1 MRLVASLLV
10 LLSTVLA
17 PAQDGAILEQKPF
30 ELSKELQAEIAA
42 DPAAF
47 ACLDGVEILD
57 IAYSSDGLRVK
68 GFLLTPKAEGSYPC
82 VIYNRGGNREFGS
95 ISEYT
100 VARVLA
106 PLASWGYVVVAG
118 QYRGVA
124 GGEGI
129 EQFGGAEV
137 ADILNLVPLLESQEK
152 ADASRI
158 GLYGW
163 SRGGMMT
170 YLVLARSDRFK
181 AAAIGGGLSD
191 AFKMIESRP
200 PMEEVFSELVP
211 NYASDKETALR
222 ERSAVLW
229 ADRLCKSTPILLM
242 HGTADWRVEPQQA
255 FDMAAALYAARH
267 PFRLVML
274 EGGDH
279 GLTEHRSEVDRL
291 VRDWFDRYVR
301 DSASLPNLEPHGR

>member
-1 MRLVASLLV
+1 MRLVVSLLV
-10 LLSTVLA
+10 LLSAVLA
-17 PAQDGAILEQKPF
+17 PAQDGTILEQKPF
-30 ELSKELQAEIAA
+30 EFSKELQAEIAA

-47 ACLDGVEILD
+47 AHLDEVDILD
-57 IAYSSDGLRVK
+57 IAYGSDGLRVK
-68 GFLLTPKAEGSYPC
+68 GFLLTPKAEGTYPC

-95 ISEYT
+95 VTEAK
-100 VARVLA
+100 VAKILA
-106 PLASWGYVVVAG
+106 PLASWGYVVVAS

-124 GGEGI
+124 GGEGV

-137 ADILNLVPLLESQEK
+137 ADILNLIPLLEAHPK

-191 AFKMIESRP
+191 SFKMIESRP
-200 PMEEVFSELVP
+200 PMEEVYAELVP
-211 NYASDKETALR
+211 DFAANKDAALR
-222 ERSAVLW
+222 ERSAILW
-229 ADRLCKSTPILLM
+229 ADKLCKTTPILLM
-242 HGTADWRVEPQQA
+242 HGTADWRVVPQQA
-255 FDMAAALYAARH
+255 FDMAQALYAARH

-279 GLTEHRSEVDRL
+279 GLTEHRAEVDRL
-291 VRDWFDRYVR
+291 VRDWFDRYLR
-301 DSASLPNLEPHGR
+301 DGAPLPNLEPHGR